1 MSSRE
6 RNIQFTMSGR
16 DLIIDE
22 VDKLPEELLPELLD
36 FIKFLEVKEENTIH
50 SSQVL
55 SERIFEKIWDNA
67 EDAAYDAL

>member
-1 MSSRE
+1 
-6 RNIQFTMSGR
+6 MSGK
-16 DLIIDE
+16 DLIINEIDR
-22 VDKLPEELLPELLD
+22 LPEELLPEILD
-36 FIKFLEVKEENTIH
+36 FIKFLEVKEEHTIH

>member
-1 MSSRE
+1 
-6 RNIQFTMSGR
+6 MSGR

-22 VDKLPEELLPELLD
+22 IDRLPEELLPEILD

-55 SERIFEKIWDNA
+55 SERIFKKIWDNA

>member
-1 MSSRE
+1 
-6 RNIQFTMSGR
+6 MSGR

-22 VDKLPEELLPELLD
+22 IDRLPEELLPEILD
-36 FIKFLEVKEENTIH
+36 FIKFLEVKEEHTIH

>member
-1 MSSRE
+1 
-6 RNIQFTMSGR
+6 MSGR

-22 VDKLPEELLPELLD
+22 VDKLPEELFPELLD

-55 SERIFEKIWDNA
+55 SERIFEKIWDNT

>member
-1 MSSRE
+1 
-6 RNIQFTMSGR
+6 MSGR
-16 DLIIDE
+16 DLIINEIDR
-22 VDKLPEELLPELLD
+22 LPEEFLPEILD
-36 FIKFLEVKEENTIH
+36 FIKFLEVKEEHTIH

>member
-1 MSSRE
+1 
-6 RNIQFTMSGR
+6 MSGR

-22 VDKLPEELLPELLD
+22 VDKLPEELFPELLD

>member
-1 MSSRE
+1 
-6 RNIQFTMSGR
+6 MSGK
-16 DLIIDE
+16 DLIINEIDI
-22 VDKLPEELLPELLD
+22 LPEEFLPEILD

>member
-1 MSSRE
+1 
-6 RNIQFTMSGR
+6 MSGR

-22 VDKLPEELLPELLD
+22 IDRLPEELLPEILD
-36 FIKFLEVKEENTIH
+36 FIKFLEVKEEQIH

>member
-1 MSSRE
+1 
-6 RNIQFTMSGR
+6 MSGR

-22 VDKLPEELLPELLD
+22 IDRLPEELLPEILD
-36 FIKFLEVKEENTIH
+36 FIKFLEVKEENTIR

-55 SERIFEKIWDNA
+55 SERIFENIWDNA